1 MNFDEYIIFTSKVGN
16 ILIATHN
23 GSITNTYITN
33 DAIKYSKNDILNKA
47 KSQIIEY
54 LEFKRIKFSI
64 KISANGSEFQQKVWK
79 EIINIP
85 HGCTNTYL
93 DISKK
98 LKTSPRAVGR
108 ACGMNPILI
117 FIPCH
122 RVISISKKLTGF
134 SAIGGIKTKKK
145 LLNIEK
151 IKI

>member
-1 MNFDEYIIFTSKVGN
+1 MNFDDYIIFTSKIGN

-23 GSITNTYITN
+23 ERITKTYITN
-33 DAIKYSKNDILNKA
+33 DTIKYSKNDILKKA

-64 KISANGSEFQQKVWK
+64 KISANGSKFQQKVWK
-79 EIINIP
+79 EITNIP

-93 DISKK
+93 DIAKK
-98 LKTSPRAVGR
+98 LKTSPRAIGR

-122 RVISISKKLTGF
+122 RVISISNKLIGF